1 MKAARVHELGKI
13 VIEDMPIPEINEK
26 EILIAVHRAGI
37 CGTDVGVV
45 DGHVSAKYP
54 VTLGHEFS
62 GTVAKLGNPALTDL
76 KAGDPVFS
84 GGGWGC
90 GECEL
95 CHQGQGLYCK
105 SRFSLGRNVDGCMA
119 EFVKV
124 DYRVVQKLPETVSF
138 DEAQNMVN
146 IACALRAVRKIDLR
160 KVKTAAVFGPGNAGL
175 IILQL
180 LKMGGVD
187 KVVMVGTRDFRL
199 TMAKTFGADATVNVK
214 KVNPVEAILKG
225 FPDGVDAVFESSGTA
240 KALESAFSVVKPN
253 GSVVVFGII
262 AEKIKEFDPSFLYYK
277 EPVIYGSKG
286 ASGMYGESITLL
298 EEKKLKILPMIT
310 HRFRLDE
317 TAKAFKVF
325 TDKISDALRIVIDVR
340 P

>member
-1 MKAARVHELGKI
+1 MKAARVHEPGKI
-13 VIEDMPIPEINEK
+13 VIEDVPIPELKEK
-26 EILIAVHRAGI
+26 DILIAVHRAGI

-62 GTVAKLGNPALTDL
+62 GTIAGLGSPSLTDFRE
-76 KAGDPVFS
+76 GDRVIS

-90 GECEL
+90 GECEF
-95 CHQGQGLYCK
+95 CRQGRGLYCK
-105 SRFSLGRNVDGCMA
+105 SRFSLGRNTDGCMA

-124 DYRVVQKLPETVSF
+124 DYRVVQKIPANVSF
-138 DEAQNMVN
+138 DEAQNAVN
-146 IACALRAVRKIDLR
+146 IACALRAVSKIDLR

-187 KVVMVGTRDFRL
+187 QVIMVGTRDFRL
-199 TMAKTFGADATVNVK
+199 EMAKSFGSANPVNVRRED
-214 KVNPVEAILKG
+214 PVEAILKR

-240 KALESAFSVVKPN
+240 KALESAFSVIKSN
-253 GSVVVFGII
+253 GSIVVFGII

-277 EPVIYGSKG
+277 EPIIYGSKG
-286 ASGMYGESITLL
+286 SSGDYAETVTLL
-298 EEKKLKILPMIT
+298 AEKKLKILPMIT
-310 HRFRLDE
+310 HRFGLDE

-325 TDKISDALRIVIDVR
+325 EDKVSDALRIVIDVR

>member
-1 MKAARVHELGKI
+1 MKAARVHDLGKI
-13 VIEDMPIPEINEK
+13 VIEDVPIPELNEK
-26 EILIAVHRAGI
+26 EILIAVQRAGI
-37 CGTDVGVV
+37 CGTDAGVV

-62 GTVAKLGNPALTDL
+62 GTIAKLGSPSLTTFTE
-76 KAGDPVFS
+76 GDSVIS

-95 CHQGQGLYCK
+95 CHQGLGLYCK

-124 DYRVVQKLPETVSF
+124 DYRVVQKLPENVSF
-138 DEAQNMVN
+138 DEAQNTVN

-199 TMAKTFGADATVNVK
+199 DMAKRFGGDAVVNVK
-214 KVNPVEAILKG
+214 REDPVEAILKW
-225 FPDGVDAVFESSGTA
+225 FPNGVDAVFESSGTA
-240 KALESAFSVVKPN
+240 KALQSSFSVVKSN
-253 GSVVVFGII
+253 GSIVVFGII
-262 AEKIKEFDPSFLYYK
+262 SEKIKEFDPSFLYYK
-277 EPVIYGSKG
+277 EPIIYGSKG
-286 ASGMYGESITLL
+286 ASGAYGEAMTLL

-310 HRFRLDE
+310 HRFPLDD